1 MKKGFHRELRN
12 RYSWPNKTETDDSI
26 LVRPPLAAEREVD
39 KKTAEHPCYSPAA
52 ARNYARLHLS
62 VAPLCNLSCN
72 YCLRN
77 YDCPNESRPGV
88 SSGLLSPEEA
98 LDRFLIV
105 KKDRPDLRVVGIAGP
120 GDALANFKETTKTL
134 SLIREADS
142 AMTFC
147 LSTNGLM
154 LPHCINELVALGVTH
169 LTITINAVNPAV
181 GAHIYKY
188 ADYLGQRYEGIAAAE
203 ILVANQLNGLKLAAD
218 LGLVVKVNTV
228 LLKGINDTH
237 VEEVIEQVAAL
248 GAQISNIMQLIPV
261 KGSTFGEMPQI
272 SHNEHQVLRWRC
284 GRHLKQMHHCRQ
296 CRADAVGLLD
306 HDQSPSYHYPRSNP
320 NPTPE
325 IRNPKN
331 LPLKIAVASKSGVLV
346 DQHFIQAE
354 HFYIYESNGQ
364 NIRLLE
370 TRSIS
375 SRSKGERYERD
386 SEPALQKPEGLIAKL
401 VETINDCDGV
411 VVMCIDETPKTHL
424 TKRGIAVISTY
435 ETVDKAVREAAT
447 SLNH

>member
-1 MKKGFHRELRN
+1 MKKGFRRELRN
-12 RYSWPNKTETDDSI
+12 QYSWPNKTETDDSI
-26 LVRPPLAAEREVD
+26 LAQPPSATGLEVE

-72 YCLRN
+72 YCLRD

-98 LDRFLIV
+98 LEHFLVV

-120 GDALANFKETTKTL
+120 GDALANFKETVKTL
-134 SLIREADS
+134 SLIREVDS
-142 AMTFC
+142 AITFC

-154 LPHCINELVALGVTH
+154 LPHCINELAALGVTH
-169 LTITINAVNPAV
+169 LTITINAINPAV

-188 ADYLGQRYEGIAAAE
+188 ADYLGQRYEGVAAAE
-203 ILVANQLNGLKLAAD
+203 ILVANQLSGLKLAAD

-237 VEEVIEQVAAL
+237 VEEVIERVAAL

-261 KGSTFGEMPQI
+261 KGSTFEGMTPI
-272 SHNEHQVLRWRC
+272 SHIEHQVLRWRC
-284 GRHLKQMHHCRQ
+284 DRHLKQMHHCRQ

-306 HDQSPSYHYPRSNP
+306 HDQSLNYHRHRP
-320 NPTPE
+320 NPSPTSE
-325 IRNPKN
+325 IGN
-331 LPLKIAVASKSGVLV
+331 LKTIPLKIAVASKNGLLV
-346 DQHFIQAE
+346 DQHFIQAD

-370 TRSIS
+370 TRPINST
-375 SRSKGERYERD
+375 SRGERYGKD
-386 SEPALQKPEGLIAKL
+386 GGPALQKPEGLIAKL

-411 VVMCIDETPKTHL
+411 VVMRIGEAPKTHL

-435 ETVDKAVREAAT
+435 ETVDKAVRKAIT
-447 SLNH
+447 SLGH